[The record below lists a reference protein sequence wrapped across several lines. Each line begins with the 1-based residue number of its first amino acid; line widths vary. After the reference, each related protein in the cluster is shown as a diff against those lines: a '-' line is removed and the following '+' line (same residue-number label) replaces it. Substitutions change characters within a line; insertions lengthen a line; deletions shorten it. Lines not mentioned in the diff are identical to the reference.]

1 MFSLLKAFKNL
12 RRLQRN
18 VDNSS
23 QKKALRALVA
33 MELKSYIAILALP
46 KHKNN
51 HTTVELK
58 LLFLASLQQCTSIDR
73 CVLQLRAKKKKKLLC
88 VQTTFFIFYSFL
100 LSFSFLCVSLLTTS
114 PSLLFSSTDP
124 SFFLIDPS
132 PICTSPTTT
141 DPSPADPRS
150 AANLT
155 HFSLCSLFSAFQ
167 VCVSGCACVS
177 ALYFGLGFC
186 FGHGFRF
193 LFRTR
198 FVFRL

>member
-1 MFSLLKAFKNL
+1 MHIYLKN
-12 RRLQRN
+12 
-18 VDNSS
+18 
-23 QKKALRALVA
+23 
-33 MELKSYIAILALP
+33 
-46 KHKNN
+46 
-51 HTTVELK
+51 
-58 LLFLASLQQCTSIDR
+58 
-73 CVLQLRAKKKKKLLC
+73 LLC
-88 VQTTFFIFYSFL
+88 VHTTFFIFYSFL
-100 LSFSFLCVSLLTTS
+100 LSFSFLCVSLLTAS

-155 HFSLCSLFSAFQ
+155 HFSLSSLFSAFQ
-167 VCVSGCACVS
+167 VCVLGCACVS

-198 FVFRL
+198 FVFRLWFFCFLFLFFFTGFDGHGGVVVVQWFLWV